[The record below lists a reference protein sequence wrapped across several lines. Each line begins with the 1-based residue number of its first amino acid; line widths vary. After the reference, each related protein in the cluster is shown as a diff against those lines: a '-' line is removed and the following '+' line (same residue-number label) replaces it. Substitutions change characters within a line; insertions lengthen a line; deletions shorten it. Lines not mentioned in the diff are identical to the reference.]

1 MKRWGL
7 LMAGLLLATAA
18 RAQANNLVLAVD
30 GGTEMPMA
38 RIVQDRVVDGMS
50 LELGR
55 LLARQLGLELQMV
68 ALPRKRLRD
77 ELLQG
82 RVDGACAYL
91 PEWLPGPLQ
100 WSKPFFLQEYAIVSR
115 ADAPA
120 PANLEAL
127 RGQRL
132 GTVLGFVYPELE
144 AALGGGFVRDDA
156 PDAAASLRK
165 LAADRLQ
172 HVAVSQRLLGYLRRS
187 GQFSAAVHPPL
198 AVGEMRTQC
207 ALAPGA
213 KVSVQQL
220 NQAIDTI
227 ERNGSLAALYRR
239 YDYVTDSS
247 TRSNSR
253 P

>member
-1 MKRWGL
+1 MRGWRSAL
-7 LMAGLLLATAA
+7 AGLLLAGG
-18 RAQANNLVLAVD
+18 AQADGSLLLAVD

-38 RIVQDRVVDGMS
+38 RIAQDRVVDGMS

-55 LLARQLGLELQMV
+55 LLARQLGRELSMV

-91 PEWLPGPLQ
+91 PAWLPGPLQ

-120 PANLEAL
+120 PTRLEAL
-127 RGQRL
+127 SGQRL

-144 AALGGGFVRDDA
+144 KALGGGFVRDDA
-156 PDAAASLRK
+156 PDAAANLRK
-165 LAADRLQ
+165 LAAGRLQ

-198 AVGEMRTQC
+198 PVGELLTQC
-207 ALAPGA
+207 ALGPAA
-213 KVSVQQL
+213 RVTVQQL
-220 NQAIDTI
+220 NQAIDAI

-239 YDYVTDSS
+239 YDYVTEPS
-247 TRSNSR
+247 TRSSSR

>member
-1 MKRWGL
+1 
-7 LMAGLLLATAA
+7 MALLLGAGGLAH
-18 RAQANNLVLAVD
+18 AQSPWVLAVD
-30 GGTEMPMA
+30 SGTQMPMA
-38 RIVQDRVVDGMS
+38 RIARDRVVDGMS
-50 LELGR
+50 LELGQ
-55 LLARQLGLELQMV
+55 LLARQLGRELQML
-68 ALPRKRLRD
+68 ALPRKRLLS

-100 WSKPFFLQEYAIVSR
+100 WSRPFFLQEYAIVSR
-115 ADAPA
+115 ADAPV
-120 PANLEAL
+120 PVSLESL

-144 AALGGGFVRDDA
+144 AALGVDFLRDDA
-156 PDAAASLRK
+156 PDANASLRK
-165 LAADRLQ
+165 LAAGRLQ

-187 GQFSAAVHPPL
+187 GQFSAEVHPPL
-198 AVGEMRTQC
+198 PVGEMRTQC

-213 KVSVQQL
+213 GVSLQQL
-220 NQAIDTI
+220 NQAIDAI

-239 YDYVTDSS
+239 YDYATDAS

>member
-1 MKRWGL
+1 MRRWRL
-7 LMAGLLLATAA
+7 ALAGLLLAGG
-18 RAQANNLVLAVD
+18 AQAGGGLLLAVD

-38 RIVQDRVVDGMS
+38 RIVQDRVVGGMS

-55 LLARQLGLELQMV
+55 LLARQLGLELTLV

-91 PEWLPGPLQ
+91 PAWLPGPLQ
-100 WSKPFFLQEYAIVSR
+100 WSKPFFQQEYAIVSR

-120 PANLEAL
+120 PTQLEAL

-144 AALGGGFVRDDA
+144 RALGGGFVRDDA
-156 PDAAASLRK
+156 PDAAANLRK
-165 LAADRLQ
+165 LAAGRLQ

-198 AVGEMRTQC
+198 PVGELLTQC
-207 ALAPGA
+207 ALGPAA
-213 KVSVQQL
+213 KVTVQQL
-220 NQAIDTI
+220 NQAIDAI

-239 YDYVTDSS
+239 YDYATEAS
-247 TRSNSR
+247 TRSSSR

>member
-1 MKRWGL
+1 MRRWS
-7 LMAGLLLATAA
+7 LLLAALLFAA
-18 RAQANNLVLAVD
+18 AGRAQAGSLVLAVD

-55 LLARQLGLELQMV
+55 LLARQGGRERLMV
-68 ALPRKRLRD
+68 VLPRKRLRD

-91 PEWLPGPLQ
+91 PDWLPGPLQ

-120 PANLEAL
+120 PSSLESL

-144 AALGGGFVRDDA
+144 QALGGGFVRDDA
-156 PDAAASLRK
+156 PNAGASLRK
-165 LAADRLQ
+165 LAAGRLQ

-198 AVGEMRTQC
+198 PVGELLTQC
-207 ALAPGA
+207 ALGPAA
-213 KVSVQQL
+213 KITVQQL
-220 NQAIDTI
+220 NQAIDAI

-239 YDYVTDSS
+239 YDYLTDSS
-247 TRSNSR
+247 TRSSSR